1 MIFSACEHMG
11 KEPFKTVFIHGIV
24 RDELGRKMSKSLGN
38 GIDPLEVIDKYG
50 ADALRFTLAT
60 GNSPGNDMR
69 YSEKKVEASR
79 NFANKLWNA
88 SRFILMNLGEN
99 AKAAVLPQTLSLEDK
114 WIVSRLNTLTKEVT
128 DNLEKF
134 ELGIAVQKLYDFIW
148 DVFCDWY
155 IELAKIRLQAGG
167 EAAVNVGDV
176 LVYVM
181 TGILKLL
188 HPFMP
193 FITEEIWQAIP
204 HKGETIMTSAWP
216 AYDPALC
223 FEAEEAE
230 MERIMTVV
238 RAVRNR
244 RAEMNVAP
252 SKRAKLH
259 IASAFEKTFADAATI
274 FMKLAGASEVEVG
287 SAFALD
293 NAVNIVTHDAV
304 VYIPMGDL
312 VDFEAERARLRKE
325 LAKAED
331 DLAFIQKKL
340 SNASFVEKAPAAVV
354 QVQRDNAKK
363 CEDKIAMLKES
374 LAKLG

>member
-1 MIFSACEHMG
+1 
-11 KEPFKTVFIHGIV
+11 
-24 RDELGRKMSKSLGN
+24 GRKMSKSLGN
-38 GIDPLEVIDKYG
+38 GIDPLEVIDRYG

-88 SRFILMNLGEN
+88 ARFILMNLGEDT
-99 AKAAVLPQTLSLEDK
+99 APAHVPADLSLADK
-114 WIVSRLNTLTKEVT
+114 WIISRLNTLTREVT
-128 DNLEKF
+128 ENLERF

-155 IELAKIRLQAGG
+155 IELAKIRLQQGG
-167 EAAVNVGDV
+167 EGAKTAGDV

-204 HKGETIMTSAWP
+204 HEGETIMTSAWP
-216 AYDPALC
+216 EYDEALT
-223 FEAEEAE
+223 FTVEESA
-230 MERIMTVV
+230 MERIMEVV

-244 RAEMNVAP
+244 RAEMNVPPA
-252 SKRAKLH
+252 KKAKLY
-259 IASAFEKTFADAATI
+259 IASNDTDTFADASTI

-287 SAFALD
+287 KSFTLD
-293 NAVNIVTHDAV
+293 GAVNIVTHDAK

-312 VDFEAERARLRKE
+312 VDFEAERARLNKE
-325 LAKAED
+325 LAKAKD
-331 DLAFIQKKL
+331 DLAYIGKKL
-340 SNASFVEKAPAAVV
+340 NNPSFVEKAPAAVV
-354 QVQRDNAKK
+354 QMQRDGAAKL
-363 CEDKIAMLKES
+363 EDKIAMLEES